1 MSRLD
6 DMEIDEHGMKSDPL
20 PHAVIEVSFGVDLLI
35 SMLKHPQGISVW
47 NAWVKSMVPL
57 LNPSY
62 RDKYDDPPV
71 VVSLDFTH
79 GNLRGLSLD
88 GIDLDAVWLEGV
100 DFSSSS
106 LQGGQIGFCP
116 KAIFRGSNLS
126 NVVIN
131 GDVSGVD
138 FTGAK
143 MEGVVIE
150 EFCTY
155 QKGSPPRGLSLEL
168 LARCKEVDD
177 EPSEAAVSP
186 VGRTIQVK
194 GWMMLMR
201 GRRGR

>member
-1 MSRLD
+1 MSMLE

-35 SMLKHPQGISVW
+35 SMLKHPQGITVW
-47 NAWVKSMVPL
+47 NTWVKSMVPL

-62 RDKYDDPPV
+62 RDKFDDPPV
-71 VVSLDFTH
+71 LASLDFTH

-116 KAIFRGSNLS
+116 KAIFRGSDLS
-126 NVVIN
+126 NSVFN
-131 GDVSGVD
+131 GDISGTD
-138 FTGAK
+138 WTGAILP
-143 MEGVVIE
+143 GLVIE

-155 QKGSPPRGLSLEL
+155 QKGSPPIGLSLEL

-177 EPSEAAVSP
+177 EPSEAAGSP
-186 VGRTIQVK
+186 VGRTVEVK
-194 GWMMLMR
+194 GRMMLMR
-201 GRRGR
+201 GRG